1 MSDLTVPESTDRS
14 TRRLTSRSVSEAMRK
29 GRSRRT
35 AGPSHATTSTGH
47 ASGLSIYRPIYL
59 GTQQGGAPAEVGLM
73 YRNMLL
79 AGEPGSGKSVA
90 LNNIVAHAALCSDVE
105 LVLIDGKL
113 VELLPWAPVADTFV
127 GNDPL
132 TCLATL
138 QRVQRIM
145 EARYEQLARS
155 GRRKIEVADGMQ
167 AIMLVIDELAYF
179 SVTVGD
185 EKTRA
190 AFITM
195 VRDLVARGRAAGVI
209 VVAATQRPSADI
221 IPTSLR
227 DLFGYRIA
235 FRCTTDSSSDIILGQ
250 GWAKEGYSAKQI
262 NPDDRGVGLLLAE
275 GGLPTRIKTANLTDD
290 DIQILVNRA
299 AWLRTSTRSLD
310 VATTDTT
317 ATGGEHA

>member
-1 MSDLTVPESTDRS
+1 MSDLTPPPASRPA
-14 TRRLTSRSVSEAMRK
+14 SRSQGLRK

-35 AGPSHATTSTGH
+35 AGPSPSHATTTTSTTRHGPV
-47 ASGLSIYRPIYL
+47 SGLSIYLPIYL

-90 LNNIVAHAALCSDVE
+90 LNNIVAHAALCPDVE

-145 EARYEQLARS
+145 EARYEDLARS
-155 GRRKIEVADGMQ
+155 GRRKIEVADGMR

-290 DIQILVNRA
+290 DIQVLVNRA
-299 AWLRTSTRSLD
+299 AWLRAST
-310 VATTDTT
+310 TTPDTT
-317 ATGGEHA
+317 ATGGEHS